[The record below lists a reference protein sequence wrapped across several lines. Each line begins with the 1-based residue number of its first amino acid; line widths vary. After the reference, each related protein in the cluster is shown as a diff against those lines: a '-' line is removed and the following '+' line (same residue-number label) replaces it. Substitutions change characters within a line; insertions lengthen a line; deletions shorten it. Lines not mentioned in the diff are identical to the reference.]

1 MSSQDSKQMSGK
13 AKMSD
18 VLCFWVPES
27 MTLDGIGTWPL
38 VAFSESL
45 HWAQQSWFNLA
56 QLFAHYFN
64 LKAPSIFMWFVAL
77 SILPYGIW
85 RSGAANACE
94 GQLLGLYIVDFVL
107 LSLQLTQLLEK
118 PKFLCL
124 KQFSVI
130 LSETWWVYKWRC
142 WQSLEY
148 TQGVVQTLEHHQH
161 SVRLINHSSRRKC
174 LQQAVTYFQVT
185 MCLIT

>member
-1 MSSQDSKQMSGK
+1 MHTQFSVQVVAQKFTRISLFNTNCLHRPTICNLCRCWSSWINGCPVHLMSSQDSKQMSGK

-85 RSGAANACE
+85 RSGAANTCE
-94 GQLLGLYIVDFVL
+94 GQLLGLYIVDFFL
-107 LSLQLTQLLEK
+107 LSLHLTQLLEK

-130 LSETWWVYKWRC
+130 LKWD
-142 WQSLEY
+142 LV
-148 TQGVVQTLEHHQH
+148 G
-161 SVRLINHSSRRKC
+161 I
-174 LQQAVTYFQVT
+174 
-185 MCLIT
+185 